1 MRKASSSPVGKS
13 IMAVV
18 VGGLIIAF
26 GIWGIGDIFRGF
38 GVFTVAKVG
47 RTEISV
53 DAFRT
58 RYQEQLQQF
67 SKQVGRPISPEQAR
81 AMGIEQQLL
90 GQMIAYAAL
99 DERARQLRLGIS
111 DAEVARRITQDP
123 AFRGFNGQFDRNLFL
138 QRIRDIQLTE
148 QRFVYEQRQTSLRR
162 QIADAVMAEIATP
175 KAAAEA
181 LDHYRDEE
189 RSVDYVS
196 LDAGKV
202 GEIPAPT
209 PEELSAYFEDHKVA
223 FRAPEYRKVV
233 LMTVSQQELAR
244 TIEVSDEDA
253 KRAYEDR
260 IGRYMTP
267 ERREVQQIP
276 FANAEEANAASAR
289 IAGGLSFD
297 DLAKERN
304 LTDKDID
311 LGTVTKAD
319 IIDPAVGNAAFG
331 LAEGAVSAPVTGRF
345 GTAMVRVVKIEP
357 GATKSFAEV
366 ERDLKR
372 DLALDRVKGEVNKI
386 RDKIEEEFGGG
397 ATVSEVAQKLKLPLR
412 TIEAVDRSGRA
423 PDDTQITQLPA
434 GVDVISAAFATE
446 IGNENDPLQLPGGG
460 FVWYDVTNITPSRE
474 RRLDE
479 VKDRVEARWHE
490 DEVIKRLDA
499 KSAEIRD
506 KLKGGAA
513 LADVAA
519 ADALMV
525 ETKWGL
531 KRQGTDIVPA
541 RAIAQ
546 IFRTAKDAYG
556 SAEGNTATERIIFR
570 VTDIKIPAFDAN
582 SPAAKGIFDQL
593 RNSYNDE
600 LLGQYLAR
608 LEADIGI
615 SVNQAALNQAIGGG
629 SGSGGGGG
637 GSY

>member
-1 MRKASSSPVGKS
+1 MRKASSGRVGKS
-13 IMAVV
+13 IMTVV

-38 GVFTVAKVG
+38 GVFTVAKIG
-47 RTEISV
+47 HTEISV
-53 DAFRT
+53 DQFRN

-67 SKQVGRPISPEQAR
+67 SKQAGRPISPEQAR
-81 AMGIEQQLL
+81 AFGIEQQILS
-90 GQMIAYAAL
+90 QMIAFAAL

-138 QRIRDIQLTE
+138 QRIRDIQFTE

-189 RSVDYVS
+189 RSVDYVG

-260 IGRYMTP
+260 ISRYMTP
-267 ERREVQQIP
+267 ERRDVQQIV
-276 FANAEEANAASAR
+276 FANAAEAQAAAAR
-289 IAGGLSFD
+289 IVDGLSFD
-297 DLAKERN
+297 DLVKERN
-304 LTDKDID
+304 LTDKDVD
-311 LGTVTKAD
+311 LGSVTKAD

-331 LAEGAVSAPVTGRF
+331 LAEGTVSAPVTGRF
-345 GTAMVRVVKIEP
+345 GTAIVRVVKIEP
-357 GATKSFAEV
+357 GTTKSFAEV
-366 ERDLKR
+366 ESDLKR

-397 ATVSEVAQKLKLPLR
+397 STVSEIAQKLKLPLR

-434 GVDVISAAFATE
+434 GVDVISAAFATD
-446 IGNENDPLQLPGGG
+446 IGNENDPLQLPNGG
-460 FVWYDVTNITPSRE
+460 FVWYDVTSITPSRE

-479 VKDRVEARWHE
+479 VKDRVETRRHE

-506 KLKGGAA
+506 KLKAGAS
-513 LADVAA
+513 LADIAA
-519 ADALMV
+519 ADPLTV

-531 KRQGTDIVPA
+531 KRQGTDIMPA

-570 VTDIKIPAFDAN
+570 VTDIKIPDFDPN

-593 RNSYNDE
+593 KNSYNDE

-629 SGSGGGGG
+629 NGGSGG
-637 GSY
+637 SY

>member
-1 MRKASSSPVGKS
+1 MT
-13 IMAVV
+13 VV

-38 GVFTVAKVG
+38 SVSTVAKVG
-47 RTEISV
+47 HSEISV

-67 SKQVGRPISPEQAR
+67 SKQVGRPISAEQAR
-81 AMGIEQQLL
+81 AFGIEQQLL
-90 GQMIAYAAL
+90 GQMIAFAAL

-138 QRIRDIQLTE
+138 QRIRDIQFTE

-233 LMTVSQQELAR
+233 LMTVSQQELAK

-267 ERREVQQIP
+267 ERREVQQIV
-276 FANAEEANAASAR
+276 FANAAEAQAAAGR
-289 IAGGLSFD
+289 IAGGLAFD
-297 DLAKERN
+297 DLVKERN

-345 GTAMVRVVKIEP
+345 GTAIVRVVKIEP

-366 ERDLKR
+366 EGDLKR

-386 RDKIEEEFGGG
+386 RDKIEGN
-397 ATVSEVAQKLKLPLR
+397 
-412 TIEAVDRSGRA
+412 
-423 PDDTQITQLPA
+423 
-434 GVDVISAAFATE
+434 SAA
-446 IGNENDPLQLPGGG
+446 
-460 FVWYDVTNITPSRE
+460 
-474 RRLDE
+474 
-479 VKDRVEARWHE
+479 
-490 DEVIKRLDA
+490 
-499 KSAEIRD
+499 
-506 KLKGGAA
+506 
-513 LADVAA
+513 
-519 ADALMV
+519 
-525 ETKWGL
+525 
-531 KRQGTDIVPA
+531 
-541 RAIAQ
+541 AQ
-546 IFRTAKDAYG
+546 
-556 SAEGNTATERIIFR
+556 
-570 VTDIKIPAFDAN
+570 P
-582 SPAAKGIFDQL
+582 
-593 RNSYNDE
+593 
-600 LLGQYLAR
+600 
-608 LEADIGI
+608 
-615 SVNQAALNQAIGGG
+615 
-629 SGSGGGGG
+629 
-637 GSY
+637 

>member
-1 MRKASSSPVGKS
+1 MRKASSGRIGKS
-13 IMAVV
+13 IMTVV
-18 VGGLIIAF
+18 VGGLIVAF

-47 RTEISV
+47 HTEISI
-53 DAFRT
+53 DQFRN

-67 SKQVGRPISPEQAR
+67 SRQAGRPISAEQAR
-81 AMGIEQQLL
+81 AFGIEQQILS
-90 GQMIAYAAL
+90 QMIAFAAL
-99 DERARQLRLGIS
+99 DERARQLRLGVS
-111 DAEVARRITQDP
+111 DVEVARLITQDP
-123 AFRGFNGQFDRNLFL
+123 AFRGFNGQFDRNVFL
-138 QRIRDIQLTE
+138 QRIRDIGLTE

-162 QIADAVMAEIATP
+162 QIADAVMGEIATP
-175 KAAAEA
+175 KIAAEA
-181 LDHYRDEE
+181 LDYYRDEE

-233 LMTVSQQELAR
+233 LMTVSQQELAK

-253 KRAYEDR
+253 KRAYEER
-260 IGRYMTP
+260 INRYMTH
-267 ERREVQQIP
+267 EQREVQQIV
-276 FANAEEANAASAR
+276 FANAAEAQAASAR
-289 IAGGLSFD
+289 IASGLSFD
-297 DLAKERN
+297 DLVKERN

-319 IIDPAVGNAAFG
+319 IIDPAVANAAFS
-331 LAEGAVSAPVTGRF
+331 LAEGAISAPVTGRF
-345 GTAMVRVVKIEP
+345 GTAIVRVVKIEP
-357 GATKSFAEV
+357 GTTKSFAEV
-366 ERDLKR
+366 EGDLKH

-423 PDDTQITQLPA
+423 PDDTQINQLPA
-434 GVDVISAAFATE
+434 GVDVISAAFATD
-446 IGNENDPLQLPGGG
+446 IGNENDPLQLPDGG
-460 FVWYDVTNITPSRE
+460 FVWYDVTNIIPSRE

-499 KSAEIRD
+499 KSTEILD
-506 KLKGGAA
+506 KLKAGTS
-513 LADVAA
+513 LADIAA
-519 ADALMV
+519 ADALTV
-525 ETKWGL
+525 EPKWGL
-531 KRQGTDIVPA
+531 KRQGTGIMPA

-556 SAEGNTATERIIFR
+556 SAEGNSATEHIIFR
-570 VTDIKIPAFDAN
+570 VTDIKIPEFDPN

-608 LEADIGI
+608 LEADLGT
-615 SVNQAALNQAIGGG
+615 SVNQAALNQAIGAGNG
-629 SGSGGGGG
+629 N